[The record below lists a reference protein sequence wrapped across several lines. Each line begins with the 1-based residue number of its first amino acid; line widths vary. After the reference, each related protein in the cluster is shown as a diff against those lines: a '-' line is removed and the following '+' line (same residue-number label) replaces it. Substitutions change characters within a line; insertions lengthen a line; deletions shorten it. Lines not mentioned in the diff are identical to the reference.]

1 MNAEARIEA
10 LERTHRQHRIVITLL
25 AVVCVALL
33 VNAFLKRNLSEE
45 ERYLIANQLKPVAE
59 EAGRDA
65 GQNIAAVISNQIAT
79 DIMDQ
84 TIRDV
89 AHAATEGLILDT
101 VYCKWLEIVDKDGK
115 PLVAAGTDERGNGF
129 IRIAAQNSDGGASLE
144 IDEEDRGFLETLD
157 SKGKPAQTIR

>member
-1 MNAEARIEA
+1 MNAEARIDA
-10 LERTHRQHRIVITLL
+10 LERANRQHRIVMILL
-25 AVVCVALL
+25 ALVTVALL
-33 VNAFLKRNLSEE
+33 SNAFLKRNLSEQE
-45 ERYLIANQLKPVAE
+45 KYRIANLLKPIAR
-59 EAGRDA
+59 EAGKEA
-65 GQNIAAVISNQIAT
+65 GQNVAAVISNQIAT

-115 PLVAAGTDERGNGF
+115 PLVVAGTDERGNGF

-157 SKGKPAQTIR
+157 RKGQPTQTIP